1 MGCPPL
7 DMRWGAGAAGWAR
20 AGTACAAAI
29 SCRAARAAARP
40 RSAAGGG
47 SGLHG
52 GARLL
57 SRARGAGSFTSG
69 LSQLVEKMRYTLYG
83 KHRRTTFD
91 ASACARAPP
100 GRPAPCG

>member
-1 MGCPPL
+1 ML
-7 DMRWGAGAAGWAR
+7 R
-20 AGTACAAAI
+20 ALLPACAAQ
-29 SCRAARAAARP
+29 SVRP
-40 RSAAGGG
+40 
-47 SGLHG
+47 GLHG
-52 GARLL
+52 GARL
-57 SRARGAGSFTSG
+57 SRAARAGSFTSG